1 MSMAKFMESITPRR
15 ITTTGETVYLPPNF
29 TDAQVAAYGGT
40 GLPAHRFSAR
50 GVTILCAAV
59 GPWES
64 ADAKCLRLV
73 AGDILA
79 ALTL

>member
-1 MSMAKFMESITPRR
+1 MSMAAFVESIAPRR
-15 ITTTGETVYLPPNF
+15 IATNGETVYLPLSF

-40 GLPAHRFSAR
+40 GLPVHRFTHR
-50 GVTILCAAV
+50 GVSILCAAV

-64 ADAKCLRLV
+64 GDAECLRLV

-79 ALTL
+79 AKLE